1 MRRGPPRFLRRSF
14 PAPGLKVDCLVRVV
28 IVRSSIALWG
38 SAPHRDCA
46 EMRDRGAREAKQ
58 KSHGANASVAVMP
71 MLKAVL

>member
-1 MRRGPPRFLRRSF
+1 
-14 PAPGLKVDCLVRVV
+14 VV